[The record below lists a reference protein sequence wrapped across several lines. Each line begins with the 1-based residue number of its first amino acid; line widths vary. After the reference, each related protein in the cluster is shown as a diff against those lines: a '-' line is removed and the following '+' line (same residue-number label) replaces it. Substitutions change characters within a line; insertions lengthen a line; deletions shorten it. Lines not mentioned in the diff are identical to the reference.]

1 MIWPAKPDVALAYID
16 QLIRDNAIEEKTAEN
31 MIDKLGKAKIAME
44 KGGSRRLA
52 RQIKGFDLLSK
63 ESDIDQLNRDRII
76 RLDSTLKTIAE
87 DLQN

>member
-1 MIWPAKPDVALAYID
+1 
-16 QLIRDNAIEEKTAEN
+16 
-31 MIDKLGKAKIAME
+31 ME

-63 ESDIDQLNRDRII
+63 ESDIDQLTRDRII